1 MKEIIIASKNKG
13 KINEFQQLLKN
24 YGINVKSLLDFAKE
38 LPHVEETGATFQ
50 ENAALKAET
59 IADKLHTSVLADD
72 SGLVVD
78 VLDGKPGVFSARYAG
93 EPTNDLRNYEKVLR
107 EMNKISNKART
118 ARFNCVLA
126 LSIPREKTIFKA
138 GICEEKIATKPL
150 GTNGFGYDPIF
161 VPDGYSETM
170 AQLEES
176 EKNKISHRYRA
187 LVQLKNWLD
196 ANVNRYKGE

>member
-118 ARFNCVLA
+118 ARFICVLA
-126 LSIPREKTIFKA
+126 LAIPGEKTIFKE
-138 GICEEKIATKPL
+138 GICEGKIATKPL